1 MKLRDRLS
9 EKFTA
14 GDIPNTFTLR
24 MGELIRKARE
34 EAGFSQ
40 RELAERIYRRQA
52 ALSDIEN
59 GKMEPNAS
67 TLVYLALNLNKPI
80 SYFFPKPY
88 NPASNLEDLT
98 NLEKEILIFTK
109 QLEKSDQIRI
119 LAQLR
124 ALSELKEVQ

>member
-1 MKLRDRLS
+1 MKLKDKIS

-14 GDIPNTFTLR
+14 GEMPNTFTIR

-40 RELAERIYRRQA
+40 RELAELIYRRQA
-52 ALSDIEN
+52 ALSDMEN

-88 NPASNLEDLT
+88 NPESNLKELT
-98 NLEKEILIFTK
+98 ETEKEILIYTK
-109 QLEKSDQIRI
+109 QLEKSDQVRI
-119 LAQLR
+119 LAQIK
-124 ALSELKEVQ
+124 ALSDLKN